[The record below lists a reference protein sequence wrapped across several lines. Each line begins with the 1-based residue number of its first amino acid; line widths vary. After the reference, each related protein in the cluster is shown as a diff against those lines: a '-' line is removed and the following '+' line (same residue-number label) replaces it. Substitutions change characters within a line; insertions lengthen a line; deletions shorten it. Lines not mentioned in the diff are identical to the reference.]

1 MDKDKRKLTEK
12 ELKRKDNFEKINSEM
27 QQNGYEAKNVIINTQ
42 QAKYFGLLIMLP
54 FMAFTFWIYDNV
66 NGFDLD
72 LDRISWGH
80 AVAVPLLILCLFV
93 LHEIIHG
100 ITWGIFAK
108 THLHSIDFG
117 IIWSS
122 FSPYCTCS
130 EPLKKWQYLLGTA
143 MPTLVLGGGGAV
155 AAVMTNQLLLFFLA
169 EYMILSGGGDFQI
182 ILKGMFYHTDK
193 KEIVYCDHPYE
204 CGFVVFEK

>member
-1 MDKDKRKLTEK
+1 MDKEKRKLTEK
-12 ELKRKDNFEKINSEM
+12 ELKRKDSFEKFSSEM
-27 QQNGYEAKNVIINTQ
+27 QQKGYIVKNKIINTQ
-42 QAKYFGLLIMLP
+42 QAKYFSLLGMFP
-54 FMAFTFWIYDNV
+54 FMAVTFWIYDNV
-66 NGFDLD
+66 NGFVLD
-72 LDRISWGH
+72 LDRISWGVV
-80 AVAVPLLILCLFV
+80 VAVPLLILCLFM
-93 LHEIIHG
+93 LHELIHG
-100 ITWGIFAK
+100 ITWGFFAK
-108 THLHSIDFG
+108 DHFHSIDFG

-182 ILKGMFYHTDK
+182 ILKSLFYRTDK
-193 KEIVYCDHPYE
+193 KESVYCDHPYE

>member
-1 MDKDKRKLTEK
+1 MEKGERKLTEK
-12 ELKRKDNFEKINSEM
+12 ELKRKDCFEKFNSEM
-27 QQNGYEAKNVIINTQ
+27 QQKGYKMKSMIINTQ
-42 QAKYFGLLIMLP
+42 QAKYFSLLIMFP
-54 FMAFTFWIYDNV
+54 FMAVAFWIYNNM

-72 LDRISWGH
+72 LDRISWGL
-80 AVAVPLLILCLFV
+80 VIAVPLLILCLFM
-93 LHEIIHG
+93 LHELIHG

-108 THLHSIDFG
+108 NHFHSIDFG

-130 EPLKKWQYLLGTA
+130 EPLRKWQYLLGTA

-182 ILKGMFYHTDK
+182 ILKSMFYHTDK
-193 KEIVYCDHPYE
+193 KETVYCDHPYE
-204 CGFVVFEK
+204 CGFVVFER

>member
-1 MDKDKRKLTEK
+1 MGKDKRKLTEK
-12 ELKRKDNFEKINSEM
+12 ELKRKDYFEKFNFEM
-27 QQNGYEAKNVIINTQ
+27 QKKGYKMKNKIINTQ
-42 QAKYFGLLIMLP
+42 KARYLSLLVMFP
-54 FMAFTFWIYDNV
+54 FMAVTFWIYDNV

-72 LDRISWGH
+72 LDCISWGV
-80 AVAVPLLILCLFV
+80 AAAVPLLILCLFM
-93 LHEIIHG
+93 LHELIHG
-100 ITWGIFAK
+100 ITWAFFAK
-108 THLHSIDFG
+108 SHFHSIDFG

-122 FSPYCTCS
+122 LSPYCTCS
-130 EPLKKWQYLLGTA
+130 EPLRKWQYLLGTA
-143 MPTLVLGGGGAV
+143 MPTFILGGGAAA